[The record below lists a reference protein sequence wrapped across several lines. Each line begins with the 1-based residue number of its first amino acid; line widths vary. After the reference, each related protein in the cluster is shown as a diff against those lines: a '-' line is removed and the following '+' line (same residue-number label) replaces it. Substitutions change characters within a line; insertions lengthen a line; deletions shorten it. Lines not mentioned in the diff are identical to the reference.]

1 MEAVRLAAVPPEARL
16 SGVLRRTVPVTAK
29 AFPPMDAPPRANEVP
44 LATPR
49 VGVVKTMLVAAILLV
64 RDYIA
69 NPIEI
74 PSEIDKTGRL
84 KSGAKNK
91 EALRTY
97 LYSTLFSIWV
107 LEFEIHPKINNKHN
121 LPTPF
126 TKFAAPILKRE
137 KFGKFIDHAEKYQ
150 SYRAKAIA
158 LIEPD
163 PERTKESTP
172 MSGGY

>member
-1 MEAVRLAAVPPEARL
+1 MKHPTLKSPAQVLLEGQIEADLLSAGFTKKQVR
-16 SGVLRRTVPVTAK
+16 AK
-29 AFPPMDAPPRANEVP
+29 A
-44 LATPR
+44 
-49 VGVVKTMLVAAILLV
+49 MLVFAILLV
-64 RDYIA
+64 RDYLA
-69 NPIEI
+69 NPVED
-74 PSEIDKTGRL
+74 PSKIDKAGKR

-91 EALRTY
+91 DAMRTY

-107 LEFEIHPKINNKHN
+107 LEFGIHPKINNKKN

-163 PERTKESTP
+163 PE
-172 MSGGY
+172 

>member
-1 MEAVRLAAVPPEARL
+1 MKHPVLKSPAQVLLEGQIDADLLSAGFTKKTAR
-16 SGVLRRTVPVTAK
+16 AK
-29 AFPPMDAPPRANEVP
+29 A
-44 LATPR
+44 
-49 VGVVKTMLVAAILLV
+49 MLVAAILLV

-69 NPIEI
+69 NPVEV
-74 PSEIDKTGRL
+74 PSEVDKTGRR

-97 LYSTLFSIWV
+97 LYSTLFAIWV
-107 LEFEIHPKINNKHN
+107 LEFGVHPQINNKHN

-158 LIEPD
+158 LIESD
-163 PERTKESTP
+163 PEWTEEIAP
-172 MSGGY
+172 ISGGYLGSIGCQKAVLFKKI

>member
-1 MEAVRLAAVPPEARL
+1 MKHPALKSPAQVLLEGQIEADLLCAGFTKKTAR
-16 SGVLRRTVPVTAK
+16 A
-29 AFPPMDAPPRANEVP
+29 
-44 LATPR
+44 
-49 VGVVKTMLVAAILLV
+49 KTMLVAAILLV

-107 LEFEIHPKINNKHN
+107 LEFEIHPKINNKKN

-158 LIEPD
+158 LIEPN
-163 PERTKESTP
+163 PEWTEEITP
-172 MSGGY
+172 ISGGYLGFLGCQKAFLFKKI

>member
-1 MEAVRLAAVPPEARL
+1 MKHPALKSPAQVLLEVQIEADLLNAGFTKKTAR
-16 SGVLRRTVPVTAK
+16 AK
-29 AFPPMDAPPRANEVP
+29 A
-44 LATPR
+44 
-49 VGVVKTMLVAAILLV
+49 MLVAAILLV

-69 NPIEI
+69 NPVED
-74 PSEIDKTGRL
+74 PSKIDKAGKR

-91 EALRTY
+91 DAMRTY
-97 LYSTLFSIWV
+97 LYSTLFAIWV
-107 LEFEIHPKINNKHN
+107 LEFRVHPKINNKHN

-158 LIEPD
+158 LIELD
-163 PERTKESTP
+163 SKWAEEITP
-172 MSGGY
+172 ISGGYLGFLGCQKAFLFKKI

>member
-1 MEAVRLAAVPPEARL
+1 MKHPALKSPAQVLLEGQIEADLLSAGFTKKTAR
-16 SGVLRRTVPVTAK
+16 A
-29 AFPPMDAPPRANEVP
+29 
-44 LATPR
+44 
-49 VGVVKTMLVAAILLV
+49 KTMLVAAILLV

-107 LEFEIHPKINNKHN
+107 LEFGIHPKINNKKN

-126 TKFAAPILKRE
+126 TKFAEPILKRE

-158 LIEPD
+158 LIEPN
-163 PERTKESTP
+163 PEWTEEITP
-172 MSGGY
+172 ISGGY